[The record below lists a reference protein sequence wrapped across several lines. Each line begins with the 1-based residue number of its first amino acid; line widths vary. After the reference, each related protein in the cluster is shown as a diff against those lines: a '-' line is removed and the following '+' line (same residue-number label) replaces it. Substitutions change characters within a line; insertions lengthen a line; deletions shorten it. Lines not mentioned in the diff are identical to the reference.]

1 MAKDKKSKK
10 KDKGI
15 NLEMAVEAPA
25 APLNLSELL
34 KGKEEPGKV
43 KELDFNAMRISIASP
58 EMIRQWSFG
67 EVKKPET
74 INYRTFK
81 PEFEGLFCERIF
93 GPTKDYECACGKY
106 KKQRYKGV
114 VCDKCGVEVTEAK
127 VRRERMGHIEL
138 AVPVVHIW
146 YLKGIPSKLA
156 YLLNISARNLE
167 RVIYYENYIVLD
179 PGTATD
185 VKKYELLNE
194 DDYIRIKEKYADTIN
209 IKIGADAIKALLKE
223 KDIDKLAKD
232 LRKELVKTVSLQK
245 KKDIIKR
252 LKVV

>member
-1 MAKDKKSKK
+1 MAKDKKPKIKK
-10 KDKGI
+10 EKGKEI
-15 NLEMAVEAPA
+15 LKWPLKSHA

-34 KGKEEPGKV
+34 KGKEEPATKV
-43 KELDFNAMRISIASP
+43 KELDFNAIRISIASP

-127 VRRERMGHIEL
+127 VRRESMGHIEL

-167 RVIYYENYIVLD
+167 RVIYYENYIVID
-179 PGTATD
+179 PGKAPTD

-209 IKIGADAIKALLKE
+209 VKIGADAIKALLKE

-232 LRKELVKTVSLQK
+232 LRKELVRRRFPCRRRRT
-245 KKDIIKR
+245 
-252 LKVV
+252 